1 MKKGILVL
9 IPVPLHEEDSYTL
22 SEKDRSLVSELRH
35 FIVEN
40 EKNARR
46 FLRNYVPLAELNLYV
61 LNEHTTPEEYY
72 SYLDVC
78 KKGLSMGLL
87 SDCGCP
93 AVADPGAQIVA
104 MAHTLEIAVLPLVG
118 PSSILLALMASGCNG
133 QGFQFHGYIPIKEPD
148 RSKKLK
154 EIESKSR
161 VENST
166 QIFIEAPYR
175 NQQLFEALIKT
186 LRPDT
191 TLSISCQINT
201 PKAFTK
207 TLTIEKWRK
216 KKPDI
221 QKRVCIFLLQA

>member
-1 MKKGILVL
+1 M
-9 IPVPLHEEDSYTL
+9 IPVPLHEEDAFAL
-22 SEKDRSLVSELRH
+22 SDKDRALIADVRH

-46 FLRNYVPLAELNLYV
+46 FLRNYVPLPELNLYV
-61 LNEHTTPEEYY
+61 LNEHTSPEEYY
-72 SYLDVC
+72 SYLDIC
-78 KKGLSMGLL
+78 KASGTVGLL

-93 AVADPGAQIVA
+93 AVADPGSQIVA
-104 MAHTLEIAVLPLVG
+104 MAHTLDIAVLPLVG
-118 PSSILLALMASGCNG
+118 PSSILLSLMASGFNG
-133 QGFQFHGYIPIKEPD
+133 QGFQFHGYIPIQEPD
-148 RSKKLK
+148 RSKRLK
-154 EIESKSR
+154 DLESKSR

-175 NQQLFEALIKT
+175 NQQLFEAMIKA

-191 TLSISCQINT
+191 MLSISCQINT
-201 PKAFTK
+201 PKAMIK
-207 TLTIEKWRK
+207 TMSIEKWRK